1 MKHYFKTTGIILA
14 TLFLA
19 SSCSKDEN
27 EDLNMQGESYNTT
40 FKITDAPIDN
50 ANVEAVVV
58 TITDVMVDGTSLN
71 GFSAT
76 TVDLS
81 ALVNGQT
88 ETLGNLDLEAGSY
101 SNIQLVLDYDTDVDG
116 NSPGCYVEMAN
127 GEKDK
132 LEASVNSIDINE
144 TFEVLAST
152 SNEIV
157 IDFDLRKTVTEDEGT
172 LSSDFNFVTLSELR
186 AGIRVV
192 NEELTGTISGTVN
205 DAESNSEKIIVYAY
219 EQGTFDAEAE
229 TQGSGASNVT
239 FANAVTSAKVSGI
252 GNSYQLSFL
261 AEGMYELVFVG
272 YNDNDDNGEFE
283 TSALL
288 EVESTTGLNLG
299 AISVDSS
306 LQIDANVTVTG
317 TL

>member
-1 MKHYFKTTGIILA
+1 MKHYLRLTGFILA
-14 TLFLA
+14 TLVFA
-19 SSCSKDEN
+19 TSCSNDEN
-27 EDLNMQGESYNTT
+27 EDLNMEGESYNTT
-40 FKITDAPIDN
+40 FQITDAPIDN

-58 TITDVMVDGTSLN
+58 TITDVMVEGNSLD

-101 SNIQLVLDYDTDVDG
+101 SNIQLVLDFDNDANG
-116 NSPGCYVEMAN
+116 NSPGSYVELAN

-132 LEASVNSIDINE
+132 LEASANSITINE
-144 TFEVLAST
+144 TFEVLASG
-152 SNEIV
+152 SNEII
-157 IDFDLRKTVTEDEGT
+157 IDFDLRKTVTEEEGT
-172 LSSDFNFVTLSELR
+172 LSNDFNFVTLSELQ

-192 NEELTGTISGTVN
+192 NDELTGTVSGTVN
-205 DAESNSEKIIVYAY
+205 DAESNSEQIIVYAY
-219 EQGTFDAEAE
+219 EQGTFNAEAE

-272 YNDNDDNGEFE
+272 YNDQDDDGEFE

-288 EVESTTGLNLG
+288 EVESTTGINLG
-299 AISVDSS
+299 AISVDSA
-306 LQIDANVTVTG
+306 LQINANVTVTG